1 MPTKSKKEGEPKVE
15 IQMTPMLDMIF
26 QLLVFF
32 ILTFKPTVDEGQF
45 DVTMSSVRGGTKA
58 APTVTQGE
66 GKIDNET
73 AADAQ
78 FNLPIGIRLHAAPN
92 GQLAADGIE
101 MGERVMSSMA
111 ELQGAL
117 RNMVQDQGED
127 CELVIDADMSL
138 EYQFVVQVIN
148 AMSHAGIKK
157 INFAP
162 ARPDE
167 T

>member
-1 MPTKSKKEGEPKVE
+1 
-15 IQMTPMLDMIF
+15 MIF

-32 ILTFKPTVDEGQF
+32 ILTFKPVVDEGQF

-58 APTVTQGE
+58 APVVTAGT
-66 GKIDNET
+66 GKIDTET

-78 FNLPIGIRLHAAPN
+78 FNLPIGLRLYAAPN
-92 GQLAADGIE
+92 GDLSGIE
-101 MGERVMSSMA
+101 MGERDIANIA

-117 RNMVQDQGED
+117 QGMVRDLGED
-127 CELVIDADMSL
+127 CELVIEADTTL
-138 EYQFVVQVIN
+138 EYQYVVQVIN

-167 T
+167 S